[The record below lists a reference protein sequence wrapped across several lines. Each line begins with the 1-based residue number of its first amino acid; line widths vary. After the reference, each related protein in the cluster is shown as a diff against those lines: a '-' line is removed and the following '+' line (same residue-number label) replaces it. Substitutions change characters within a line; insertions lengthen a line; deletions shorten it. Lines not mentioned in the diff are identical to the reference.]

1 MKELR
6 EKFEQVFP
14 LPEGMAW
21 SEADQR
27 YVIESDDDFWW
38 DRDSDGPQISDQYI
52 GRWEGWLACNSQ
64 KSAEQA
70 ERESFQDRVAPWMQ
84 ECFGPEISADM
95 VERCD
100 RYLEESLELVQSVGY
115 TRERADM
122 LSNYVFS
129 RPLGEPTQEVGGVR
143 VTLAALCLAAGIDQD
158 ECADAELAR
167 IWTKIPQIREKQ
179 RTKPKASPLSQAM
192 PES

>member
-1 MKELR
+1 MKDLR
-6 EKFEQVFP
+6 DKFERIFP
-14 LPEGMAW
+14 VPEGMAW

-38 DRDSDGPQISDQYI
+38 DRDSDGPQIADQYV
-52 GRWEGWLACNSQ
+52 GKWEGWLACRSLPPENNYQ
-64 KSAEQA
+64 P
-70 ERESFQDRVAPWMQ
+70 SFQERVAPWMQ
-84 ECFGPEISADM
+84 ECFGPEISSDM

-122 LSNYVFS
+122 MSDYVFS

-158 ECADAELAR
+158 ECADIELAQ

-179 RTKPKASPLSQAM
+179 RTKPKDSPLPQTM
-192 PES
+192 